1 MWKLVQFFVKN
12 SPFFV
17 YLFYAVISIFL
28 LVRFNPYH
36 NSVYLSSANEVV
48 GDIYSLTGNVSSY
61 FGLKQINQ
69 DLIERNGELEKEI
82 QILKELLRDQYAEIQ
97 LNDSLTKYDFVVAQV
112 INNSV
117 SQLENYITLNK
128 GSKDGIAPQMGV
140 VDQNGII
147 GIVSNVS
154 EHYSVVISI
163 LNPKLRLSAKVK
175 GSDYFG
181 SLVWNGKNARIALLE
196 ELPRHIEFQT
206 GDTIVTSGFSAAF
219 PEGIP
224 VGIVEGYSEQRNN
237 NFYTLRVEL
246 SADFSR
252 LNDVRVII
260 NKEQDEQLTLEKN
273 AR

>member
-1 MWKLVQFFVKN
+1 
-12 SPFFV
+12 
-17 YLFYAVISIFL
+17 
-28 LVRFNPYH
+28 
-36 NSVYLSSANEVV
+36 
-48 GDIYSLTGNVSSY
+48 
-61 FGLKQINQ
+61 
-69 DLIERNGELEKEI
+69 
-82 QILKELLRDQYAEIQ
+82 
-97 LNDSLTKYDFVVAQV
+97 
-112 INNSV
+112 
-117 SQLENYITLNK
+117 
-128 GSKDGIAPQMGV
+128 MGV

>member
-1 MWKLVQFFVKN
+1 M
-12 SPFFV
+12 
-17 YLFYAVISIFL
+17 
-28 LVRFNPYH
+28 
-36 NSVYLSSANEVV
+36 V
-48 GDIYSLTGNVSSY
+48 GDIYSLTGNVTSY

-206 GDTIVTSGFSAAF
+206 GDTIVTRSEEHTSNSSHIQKSRMPSSA
-219 PEGIP
+219 
-224 VGIVEGYSEQRNN
+224 
-237 NFYTLRVEL
+237 
-246 SADFSR
+246 
-252 LNDVRVII
+252 
-260 NKEQDEQLTLEKN
+260 
-273 AR
+273 